1 MCTCN
6 MWYQSYVSHT
16 SMLCTLLPL
25 RKARL
30 SENMF
35 DRIYHDISTPLI
47 PYVSLYSSG
56 TLHVWYTSDTLHI
69 WRYTSNTLHRRTP
82 LIPYSTWR
90 DTSDTI
96 HRGTLLILYVQ
107 YVISMYHIYVIS
119 MYHISRFN
127 MWYQCIIYHVLC
139 DINQICDINVSY
151 ITFLSNA
158 RAFHTLDVN
167 LGLTYTCHIGDM
179 THAIWETWLMTC
191 RRHDS
196 CHIGDMTRW
205 MWT

>member
-119 MYHISRFN
+119 MYHISRFMWYQSN
-127 MWYQCIIYHVLC
+127 MWYQCIIYHVS
-139 DINQICDINVSY
+139 IK
-151 ITFLSNA
+151 
-158 RAFHTLDVN
+158 R
-167 LGLTYTCHIGDM
+167 TCFS
-179 THAIWETWLMTC
+179 HAGCEPRSDLYMPY

-196 CHIGDMTRW
+196 CHMGNMTHDM
-205 MWT
+205 